1 MVEIRPA
8 IFTPHIQKED
18 SMGTPELIATLE
30 KGLREGRIAPYLA
43 DYIAAQELRVTADE
57 VGYSE
62 WGVSEDEGDQHA
74 DR

>member
-1 MVEIRPA
+1 
-8 IFTPHIQKED
+8 
-18 SMGTPELIATLE
+18 MGTPELIATLE
-30 KGLREGRIAPYLA
+30 QGLRAGRIAPYLA

-62 WGVSEDEGDQHA
+62 WGVSETEDETHA